1 MNASAPGKVVTFY
14 SYKGGTGRSMALAN
28 TAWILASNGKRVLAV
43 DWDLESPGL
52 HRYFHPFLVDRNL
65 RSFPGVVDLVW
76 DFANSA
82 MESDE
87 QDDWV
92 EDRARIERY
101 AVSLDRDFGNGGLLD
116 FVSAGSVGPD
126 YGIRVSNL
134 NWEVIYDRQ
143 GGGTFIEKLRD
154 DMRAHYDYALI
165 DSRTGLS
172 DTAGICT
179 VALPDII
186 VNCFT
191 LSTQSIDGAVA
202 VARSVRELS
211 DRDIRLMP
219 VPMRVEDAE
228 KTKLEAGRDYA
239 RSCFAPFLASMSHD
253 DQERYWGDVEV
264 PYKTFYAYEE
274 ILATIGD
281 RPRQENTLLASYER
295 IAADLTHG
303 EVRELQPMPEPE
315 RRRRLAEFERTKLPV
330 ASDIFI
336 SHAEQDR
343 MWAEWIAHELEVGG
357 YRVVTQG
364 PDFPP
369 GADVRTEIERTVSA
383 AACTIVILTPD
394 YVESAHARI
403 TWDAALNRDPM
414 GNLGLLLPVK
424 VNQFRPLG
432 LFASRVPIDLVGLS
446 ADQAREE
453 LLASMR
459 EPSVTPVPSDSLPT
473 GLEPPRFPGLEPDV
487 FRVPTRNPNFVG
499 RDALLL
505 KIRAQLASSLSAAV
519 LPQTLHGLGGVGK
532 TQVALEYAHRFAP
545 NYDLVWWVPADQIAE
560 ARSSLTDLA
569 PHLGI
574 TPSEDAADTLRQ
586 VTDALRRG
594 EPFRHWLLIFDN
606 ADDTEEIQELW
617 PHGGMPHESGH
628 LLITSRN
635 HEWSEIGD
643 TVEVDVFTRDES
655 LQLLERRG
663 RNIPDA
669 EADRLADRLGD
680 LPLAI
685 EQAAVWQAETG
696 MPVPEY
702 LELFDEQ
709 LQQLLDQGLPR
720 NYTNS
725 VAATWGIAFSRL
737 QEQSPAALQLLEL
750 CAFFGPEPIP
760 FRILKMG
767 RYAPSLPDPL
777 ATTISDTILRRRAVR
792 EIGRYALARVD
803 PGQDTLV
810 VHRLVQDVLRDRL
823 LTEDRE
829 RFRASAHELL
839 AASNP
844 GNADNNQNWPQHAEL
859 SPHVVPSG
867 AIDSEKVETRK
878 VVLDQVRYR
887 YRRGDFEGSRELAE
901 KALDSWS
908 NSLGPD
914 HQQTLEVSYRLSDAL
929 WWLGEGDEV
938 QLLRKK
944 TLERMER
951 VLGPD
956 HELTLITANGRGG
969 DLRVAGKFAEALA
982 LDRQLLDRHRNVF
995 GEDDPNTLRSANNLA
1010 ADLRLL
1016 GDFGAARE
1024 LDEDTLGRRRK
1035 ILREWD
1041 DEILSSV
1048 ASVARDLLGLGDYAG
1063 ARTLLAGVTGDFRR
1077 MLGPGNNEVLRS
1089 SRTFTVAV
1097 RKAGD
1102 VQEARLLVEASL
1114 NQHRLRFGEAHLD
1127 TLAVMTSA
1135 GHDRRTSGDLE
1146 AARSL
1151 SEQVLEGYRRR
1162 FPDPEHPFTYV
1173 AMTNLALVARAQ
1185 GDVAGA
1191 RSLDEQA
1198 LAGLERALGREN
1210 PFSLCV
1216 IGNLASD
1223 LSALHEHADALQLSE
1238 ELVELSTRVRGELHP
1253 YTLGGVLNL
1262 ALDLKAMGP
1271 SARAE
1276 ELLGRVKA
1284 QFDTVLGSTHP
1295 EAKLAGQEV
1304 RAEFDIEPPDT

>member
-52 HRYFHPFLVDRNL
+52 HRYFHPFLVDRNP
-65 RSFPGVVDLVW
+65 RSVPGVIDLVW

-82 MESDE
+82 MENDE

-116 FVSAGSVGPD
+116 FVSAGSGPD
-126 YGIRVSNL
+126 YGVRVSNL
-134 NWEVIYDRQ
+134 DWDVIYTRQ
-143 GGGTFIEKLRD
+143 GGGTFIEKLRE
-154 DMRAHYDYALI
+154 DMRAHYDYVLI

-179 VALPDII
+179 VALPDVI

-191 LSTQSIDGAVA
+191 LSTQSIDGAVM

-211 DRDIRLMP
+211 DRDIRLLP
-219 VPMRVEDAE
+219 VPMRVEDSE

-239 RSCFAPFLASMSHD
+239 RSSFAPFLPSLSHD
-253 DQERYWGDVEV
+253 VQERYWGDVEV
-264 PYKTFYAYEE
+264 PYKAFYAYEE

-281 RPRQENTLLASYER
+281 RPHQENTLLASYER
-295 IAADLTHG
+295 ITSVLTDG
-303 EVRELQPMPEPE
+303 DIRELQPMPEPE
-315 RRRRLAEFERTKLPV
+315 RRRRLADFERTKLPV
-330 ASDIFI
+330 PSDIFV
-336 SHAEQDR
+336 SHTEQDR
-343 MWAEWIAHELEVGG
+343 MWAEWIAHELETAG

-403 TWDAALNRDPM
+403 TWDAALARDPM
-414 GNLGLLLPVK
+414 GNLGLLLPVR

-432 LFASRVPIDLVGLS
+432 LFASRVPIDLFGLG
-446 ADQAREE
+446 ADQASEE
-453 LLASMR
+453 LLASVR
-459 EPSVTPVPSDSLPT
+459 EPSVMPAPSDVGLT
-473 GLEPPRFPGLEPDV
+473 GVDVPRFPGQEPDV
-487 FRVPTRNPNFVG
+487 FRVPSRNANFVG

-505 KIRAQLASSLSAAV
+505 KIRAQLTNSLSAAV

-545 NYDLVWWVPADQIAE
+545 NYDLVWWVPADQVAE
-560 ARSSLTDLA
+560 ARASLTDLA
-569 PHLGI
+569 SHLGI
-574 TPSEDAADTLRQ
+574 TPSEDAADTVRQ

-594 EPFRHWLLIFDN
+594 EPYRRWLLIFDN

-617 PHGGMPHESGH
+617 PQGGLPHEAGH

-635 HEWSEIGD
+635 HEWSEVGD

-655 LQLLERRG
+655 LQLLDRRG
-663 RNIPDA
+663 RNIPDTD
-669 EADRLADRLGD
+669 ADRLADRLGD

-702 LELFDEQ
+702 LMLFDEQ

-725 VAATWGIAFSRL
+725 VAATWGIAFGRL

-750 CAFFGPEPIP
+750 CAFFGAEPIS
-760 FRILKMG
+760 FRILTLG
-767 RYAPSLPDPL
+767 RYSPSLPAPL
-777 ATTISDTILRRRAVR
+777 NTTISDSILRRRAVR

-803 PGQDTLV
+803 PGEDTLV

-823 LTEDRE
+823 SKEDRQSY
-829 RFRASAHELL
+829 RAGAHELL
-839 AASNP
+839 AAANP
-844 GNADNNQNWPQHAEL
+844 GNPDNSQTWLQHAEI
-859 SPHVVPSG
+859 SPHVVPSE
-867 AIDSEKVETRK
+867 AIESATEDTRK
-878 VVLDQVRYR
+878 VVLDQIRYR
-887 YRRGDFEGSRELAE
+887 YRRRDFEASRDLALDAERYWTEVHGAEHPQTLQASAELA
-901 KALDSWS
+901 
-908 NSLGPD
+908 N
-914 HQQTLEVSYRLSDAL
+914 AL
-929 WWLGEGDEV
+929 WWLGDTKDAGA
-938 QLLRKK
+938 LRQA

-956 HELTLITANGRGG
+956 HEVTLKTANGRSG
-969 DLRVAGKFAEALA
+969 DLRVAGRFAEALE
-982 LDRQLLDRHRNVF
+982 LDRDLRERHRAVF

-1016 GDFGAARE
+1016 GNFKEARE
-1024 LDEDTLGRRRK
+1024 LDEDTLSRRRQA
-1035 ILREWD
+1035 LREWD

-1048 ASVARDLLGLGDYAG
+1048 ASVARDLLGVGDYAG
-1063 ARTLLAGVTGDFRR
+1063 AKTLLAGVTGDFRR
-1077 MLGPGNNEVLRS
+1077 VLGPGNNEVLRS
-1089 SRTFTVAV
+1089 SRTFTVAL
-1097 RKAGD
+1097 RKSGD
-1102 VQEARLLVEASL
+1102 LREARSLVEESL
-1114 NQHRLRFGEAHLD
+1114 EQHRVRFGDGHLD
-1127 TLAVMTSA
+1127 TLAVMTSV
-1135 GHDRRTSGDLE
+1135 GHDRRIGGDLE
-1146 AARSL
+1146 AARKIG
-1151 SEQVLEGYRRR
+1151 EDVLEGYRRKSGK
-1162 FPDPEHPFTYV
+1162 DHPFTYV
-1173 AMTNLALVARAQ
+1173 AMTNLALARRAM
-1185 GDVAGA
+1185 GDPTGA
-1191 RSLDEQA
+1191 RELDQQA
-1198 LAGLERALGREN
+1198 LVGLEGTLGREN

-1223 LSALHEHADALQLSE
+1223 LSTLDEHAAAVALSE
-1238 ELVELSTRVRGELHP
+1238 ELVELSIRTRGEHHP
-1253 YTLGGVLNL
+1253 YTLGSMLNL
-1262 ALDLKAMGP
+1262 AIDLRATGA
-1271 SARAE
+1271 SGRAE
-1276 ELLGRVKA
+1276 DLLASAKA
-1284 QFDTVLGSTHP
+1284 QFEAVLGATHP
-1295 EAKLAGQEV
+1295 ETDLAGQEV